1 MTRLQ
6 QAELFFMRHPD
17 PMWVY
22 ALDSLRFLS
31 VNDAAVRVYGY
42 SREEFQRMT
51 LRDIRPAADIPLL
64 EANVRGVT
72 QGLDEAGFWLHRRRD
87 GQLIT
92 VDITSEAIE
101 HEGVRAELV
110 LARDVTSLVAARREV
125 ADLREAISLRV
136 GGIAARSADAEV
148 SEDAQQLQQRL
159 HRTLENMKD
168 AFVTL
173 NHQYVVT
180 YANSAFARLVRLS
193 VSSVMGRHA
202 WACFPGTADTAFGVS
217 FKRALYSGERVAFTE
232 YYPDSGAW
240 LCVTSYPVPEGFAIY
255 VQDVTERRELA
266 QRMEQAEKLEAIG
279 QLTGGIAHDFNN
291 LLTVIIGNTDLLAEA
306 LVDDPLREMVDM
318 TSTAAM
324 RASDLVDSLL
334 SFSRRQTLQPAA
346 LDINARIRALQT
358 LLQRVLAA
366 NIDLSFELGED
377 LGQTYV
383 DAAKLDSALLNLAI
397 NARDAMPEGGQ
408 LRITT
413 GNCTLDDAEISD
425 APSVVAGAYVYLS
438 VADSGC
444 GMPQEDLA
452 RAFEPFFT
460 TKPVGK
466 GTGLGLSMVHGFVRQ
481 SGGHVTLAS
490 TQGAGTVV
498 TLYLPP
504 SGGIPRDLLGS
515 PAGLG

>member
-1 MTRLQ
+1 MTGLQ
-6 QAELFFMRHPD
+6 QAQLLFMRHPD
-17 PMWVY
+17 PMWIY
-22 ALDSLRFLS
+22 ALDSLRFLL
-31 VNDAAVRVYGY
+31 VNDAAVRIYGY
-42 SREEFQRMT
+42 SHDEFQRMT

-72 QGLDEAGFWLHRRRD
+72 QGLDEAGFWLHRRSD
-87 GQLIT
+87 GELIT
-92 VDITSEAIE
+92 VDITSEVIE
-101 HEGVRAELV
+101 YEGIRAELV
-110 LARDVTSLVAARREV
+110 LARNVTPLVDARREV
-125 ADLREAISLRV
+125 AVLREAISLRV
-136 GGIAARSADAEV
+136 EGSAACGVDAGTF
-148 SEDAQQLQQRL
+148 EDAQQLQQRL

-173 NHQYVVT
+173 NRQFVVT
-180 YANSAFARLVRLS
+180 YANSAFARLVGS
-193 VSSVMGRHA
+193 TVSGVMGRHA
-202 WACFPGTADTAFGVS
+202 WSCFPGTADTAFGVA
-217 FKRALYSGERVAFTE
+217 FKKALYAGERAAFTE
-232 YYPDSGAW
+232 YHPDTGAW
-240 LCVTSYPVPEGFAIY
+240 LCVTSYPVPEGFAVY

-306 LVDDPLREMVDM
+306 LADDPLRAMVDM
-318 TSTAAM
+318 TSAAAV

-334 SFSRRQTLQPAA
+334 AFSRRQTLQPAA
-346 LDINARIRALQT
+346 LDINARIRALQP

-366 NIDLSFELGED
+366 NIDLSFD
-377 LGQTYV
+377 LAGNLAQTFV

-397 NARDAMPEGGQ
+397 NARDAMPDGGQ

-413 GNCTLDDAEISD
+413 GNCVLDGSQIPDE
-425 APSVVAGAYVYLS
+425 PSVSAGAYVFLS
-438 VADSGC
+438 VADTGC
-444 GMPQEDLA
+444 GMPQEDLG

-481 SGGHVTLAS
+481 SGGHVNLAS

-498 TLYLPP
+498 TLYLPQIRAETA
-504 SGGIPRDLLGS
+504 SNS
-515 PAGLG
+515 